1 LQLAGAFNDNEDVE
15 MDLSDDEK
23 DEKDTDSNSNGGK
36 KRKIDTEKLRE
47 ESEEWACQ
55 AEAYR
60 NEVDSI
66 KAEMKS
72 EVESKDKQI
81 KILQQT
87 LQGMQ
92 QQLIEAQKKKGD
104 LPAFLRS
111 SQEKQKQDDKEK
123 QDDKQKEDDKRN
135 DSADANDDTE
145 TGVDDSAPSTTITTT
160 TTEKND
166 KVIVPLAGKHAKIV
180 GIVSSFLNVHPF
192 GASMDYIWSYLLK
205 IDPTL
210 GLSEVENVL
219 EQYPDCFKLELTG
232 VGASMERKWMF
243 MAFKNQ

>member
-1 LQLAGAFNDNEDVE
+1 

-23 DEKDTDSNSNGGK
+23 DEQDNDTDNNSNSGK

-72 EVESKDKQI
+72 DVESKDKQI

-104 LPAFLRS
+104 FPAFLRS
-111 SQEKQKQDDKEK
+111 STEKQKHNQTK
-123 QDDKQKEDDKRN
+123 
-135 DSADANDDTE
+135 DTVSVRE
-145 TGVDDSAPSTTITTT
+145 ESENESSTTMGK
-160 TTEKND
+160 ENKE
-166 KVIVPLAGKHAKIV
+166 VIVPLSGKHAKIV

-210 GLSEVENVL
+210 GLNEVESVL

-243 MAFKNQ
+243 MAFKNH

>member
-1 LQLAGAFNDNEDVE
+1 MNTRPKSSPFCHNDIRTLQLSGALNESEDVA

-23 DEKDTDSNSNGGK
+23 EDKDTENDKEAK

-55 AEAYR
+55 AMGYR
-60 NEVDSI
+60 NEVESI
-66 KAEMKS
+66 KADMKT
-72 EVESKDKQI
+72 EVDNKDKQI

-104 LPAFLRS
+104 FPAFLKTTEEKKIQ
-111 SQEKQKQDDKEK
+111 QEKPQNEENENNDENLKQ
-123 QDDKQKEDDKRN
+123 
-135 DSADANDDTE
+135 TE
-145 TGVDDSAPSTTITTT
+145 TTQEESSKSEP
-160 TTEKND
+160 
-166 KVIVPLAGKHAKIV
+166 VIVPLVGKHAKIV

-210 GLSEVENVL
+210 GLSEV
-219 EQYPDCFKLELTG
+219 
-232 VGASMERKWMF
+232 R
-243 MAFKNQ
+243 